1 MISSYL
7 KNNVL
12 TGLKTPPRDAFMFS
26 LLLTIAY
33 GVIALITGFASN
45 LFEVGLVE
53 SKFVFLLPFLL
64 FVFPSLFE
72 EAFFRGV
79 LIPHNTKEKGYKNIV
94 FYTLLSTL
102 IFVLWHPLGALT
114 INPAAR
120 EIFLNPSFLFIVF
133 CLGLVCSLSYIYSKS
148 LWWPIAIH
156 WLTVLLWVLFLGG
169 HNLVL
174 E

>member
-1 MISSYL
+1 MISYIK
-7 KNNVL
+7 KNL
-12 TGLKTPPRDAFMFS
+12 LAGLKTLPRDAFLFS
-26 LLLTIAY
+26 ILLTIGY

-53 SKFVFLLPFLL
+53 SKFVFFLPFSL
-64 FVFPSLFE
+64 FVFPSLLE
-72 EAFFRGV
+72 EAFFRGL
-79 LIPHNTKEKGYKNIV
+79 LIPNNTKQKGYRYIA
-94 FYTLLSTL
+94 FYALLSTV
-102 IFVLWHPLGALT
+102 IFLLWHPLGALT

-148 LWWPIAIH
+148 LWWPIIIH

>member
-1 MISSYL
+1 MTAYL
-7 KNNVL
+7 KNNL
-12 TGLKTPPRDAFMFS
+12 LAGLKTPPRDGFMLS
-26 LLLTIAY
+26 LMLTIGY
-33 GVIALITGFASN
+33 SVIGLVTGFASN

-53 SKFVFLLPFLL
+53 SKFLL
-64 FVFPSLFE
+64 FLPLSLLIFPSLLE

-79 LIPHNTKEKGYKNIV
+79 LIPNNTKEKGYQLVV

-102 IFVLWHPLGALT
+102 VFLLWHPLGALT
-114 INPAAR
+114 INPVAR

-133 CLGLVCSLSYIYSKS
+133 CLGLVCSLSYIYSRS

-156 WLTVLLWVLFLGG
+156 WLTVLAWVLFLGG

-174 E
+174 A